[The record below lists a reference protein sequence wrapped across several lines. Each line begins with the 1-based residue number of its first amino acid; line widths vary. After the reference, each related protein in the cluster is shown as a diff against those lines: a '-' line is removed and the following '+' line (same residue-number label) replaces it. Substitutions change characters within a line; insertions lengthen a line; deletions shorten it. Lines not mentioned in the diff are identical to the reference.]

1 MSLTHHSSDSRTTT
15 SAQSSKRG
23 KVSRESGLRV
33 PGLRLAVWVA
43 VLVTIALPLTAVVST
58 GLSSS
63 GLEVFRN
70 PDLLTAVLNSLA
82 SSGCAALGATVVA
95 LVLTIAL
102 DRFKVPGATV
112 LRWLFLLPF
121 LIPPFISAMSWIALF
136 SPSGPLRSLLGA
148 VLPSNIY
155 GAGGVILLLTITSW
169 PMAYLLI
176 SSAMTRIPSQLEEA
190 ARVAGASTTRI
201 YTTITLPL
209 LRPALMA
216 SLVLTFASNLSDFGI
231 PALLGLPAN
240 YTTLTTLVYRFIA
253 SHSVLNPLPAA
264 SAVGT
269 LLLTLACLAVFVQR
283 SVGTTSAAASV
294 RPTQPAARTP
304 LMWALTVVLW
314 AGAIIAT
321 VLPLLAL
328 IRQAILPA
336 PGVPLR
342 ADTVTFANFTHALSN
357 PSVLSG
363 VGNSVL
369 LALGAGLVCTVLGWA
384 VALLLTRTRSFDNVG
399 LDIFALLPQALP
411 GLVVAVAWLLVSPLL
426 GIFNTLWAILAAYVM
441 AFSAIVVQMVRP
453 TSAALSRS
461 FEEAAQTAGASPTRA
476 LLTTSGRFTFPIAI
490 TGGVVV
496 ALTAVRELTISILL
510 VAPGTRTLG
519 VVIFNLQQAGDYSA
533 ASALAVLVCLVGI
546 LGLGL
551 VTASNR
557 KATA

>member
-1 MSLTHHSSDSRTTT
+1 MSLTHHSPDSHTTT
-15 SAQSSKRG
+15 ATRGSSRAQ
-23 KVSRESGLRV
+23 VSRESGLRV

-43 VLVTIALPLTAVVST
+43 ILVIIALPLATVVST

-70 PDLLTAVLNSLA
+70 PDLLVAVRNSLVT
-82 SSGCAALGATVVA
+82 SVCAAVGATAVA

-102 DRFKVPGATV
+102 DRLKVPGATA

-136 SPSGPLRSLLGA
+136 SPSGPLRSLLGT
-148 VLPSNIY
+148 VLPENIY

-176 SSAMTRIPSQLEEA
+176 SSAMARIPSQLEEA
-190 ARVAGASTTRI
+190 ARVAGASTARI
-201 YTTITLPL
+201 YTTVTLPL

-240 YTTLTTLVYRFIA
+240 YATLTTLVYRFIA
-253 SHSVLNPLPAA
+253 SHLVLNPLPAA

-269 LLLTLACLAVFVQR
+269 ILLALACVAVFVQR
-283 SVGTTSAAASV
+283 STGTASVAASP
-294 RPTQPAARTP
+294 RPTEPAPRTP
-304 LMWALTVVLW
+304 LIWVLTVLLW
-314 AGAIIAT
+314 AGALVAT

-342 ADTVTFANFTHALSN
+342 ADTVTLANFSQALSN

-363 VGNSVL
+363 VGNSTL

-384 VALLLTRTRSFDNVG
+384 IALLLTRTRSFDNVG

-476 LLTTSGRFTFPIAI
+476 LLTTSGRFTIPLAV

-519 VVIFNLQQAGDYSA
+519 VVIFNLQQAGDYAS

-546 LGLGL
+546 IGLGL
-551 VTASNR
+551 VTLSNR
-557 KATA
+557 KAPA

>member
-1 MSLTHHSSDSRTTT
+1 MSLTHHSSDSRTTN
-15 SAQSSKRG
+15 SAHNSPRSKD
-23 KVSRESGLRV
+23 SRESGLRV

-43 VLVTIALPLTAVVST
+43 VLVTITLPLTAVVST
-58 GLSSS
+58 GLSSA
-63 GLEVFRN
+63 GLETLRN
-70 PDLLTAVLNSLA
+70 PDLLTAVLNSLV
-82 SSGCAALGATVVA
+82 SSVCAALGATVVA
-95 LVLTIAL
+95 LILTIAL
-102 DRFKVPGATV
+102 DRFKVPGATA

-136 SPSGPLRSLLGA
+136 SPSGPLRSLLGTG
-148 VLPSNIY
+148 LPSNIY

-176 SSAMTRIPSQLEEA
+176 SSAMARIPNQLEEA
-190 ARVAGASTTRI
+190 ARVAGASTARI
-201 YTTITLPL
+201 YATITLPL

-253 SHSVLNPLPAA
+253 SHSVHNPLPAA

-283 SVGTTSAAASV
+283 SVGTTSAAAST
-294 RPTQPAARTP
+294 RPTQPATRTL
-304 LMWALTVVLW
+304 LMWALTVILW
-314 AGAIIAT
+314 VGALITT

-369 LALGAGLVCTVLGWA
+369 LALGAGVVCTVLGWA

-557 KATA
+557 KIKA